1 MTKSR
6 FKELCALQYERWL
19 TPLEKAEFSLLSG
32 EKTFND
38 RVASGIPVNLDSA
51 ARIRVLQDRY
61 ETLLQEK
68 SP

>member
-1 MTKSR
+1 MKSR
-6 FKELCALQYERWL
+6 FKELCGLQYGRWL
-19 TPLEKAEFSLLSG
+19 TPLEAAEFSLLSG

-38 RVASGIPVNLDSA
+38 RVASGIPINPDSA
-51 ARIRVLQDRY
+51 ARLRVLRDRY